1 MGSNMESK
9 VIRANE
15 RKTRQGAADSFVGT
29 VLQDPVFA
37 PDSGSGTRVTRV
49 TFTPGART
57 NWHAH
62 ASGQVL
68 YVVSGVGRYQLDGEP
83 VQEIKPGDTV
93 VIPPNARHWHGAAPD
108 NMMVHLAYSN
118 LMLDLASSQSVPD
131 LTATHWSE
139 PVSDKDYNASPA

>member
-1 MGSNMESK
+1 MKSE
-9 VIRANE
+9 VIKADARQ
-15 RKTRQGAADSFVGT
+15 TRLASTDNFVGT
-29 VLQDPVFA
+29 VWQDPIFSPA
-37 PDSGSGTRVTRV
+37 EGSGTKVTRV
-49 TFTPGART
+49 TFTPGGRT

-68 YVVSGVGRYQLDGEP
+68 YVISGVGRYQLEGEA

-118 LMLDLASSQSVPD
+118 LMLDLASGAAAD
-131 LTATHWSE
+131 ALTSTQWSE
-139 PVSDKDYNASPA
+139 PVSDDIYNTSPD

>member
-1 MGSNMESK
+1 MKSE
-9 VIRANE
+9 VIRANARQT
-15 RKTRQGAADSFVGT
+15 RKGSADTFVGN
-29 VLQDPVFA
+29 VFQDPIFA
-37 PDSGSGTRVTRV
+37 PDAESGTKVTRV
-49 TFTPGART
+49 TFLPGGRT

-68 YVVSGVGRYQLDGEP
+68 YVISGVGRYQLEGET

-118 LMLDLASSQSVPD
+118 LMLDLAAGD
-131 LTATHWSE
+131 AADALTATHWSE
-139 PVSDKDYNASPA
+139 PVSEVDYTSDPG